1 MEKGKKEGMA
11 QNGKGTEG
19 KAWKKK
25 EKVETPWSNNLSL
38 SL

>member
-1 MEKGKKEGMA
+1 MGKGRREGMA

-19 KAWKKK
+19 KACIKK
-25 EKVETPWSNNLSL
+25 EKGEAPWSNNLSL